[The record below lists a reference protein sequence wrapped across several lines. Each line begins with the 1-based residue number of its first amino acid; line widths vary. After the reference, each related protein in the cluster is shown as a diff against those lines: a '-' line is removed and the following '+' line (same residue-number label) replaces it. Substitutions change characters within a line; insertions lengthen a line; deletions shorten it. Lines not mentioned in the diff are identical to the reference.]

1 MIAPA
6 VDESNKLTDF
16 AWIRAL
22 YELGQAAAN
31 GAEPLRVQQAILEHI
46 VAGFGASSG
55 SIALCIEGSE
65 SQLEIVAGTDLP
77 PGVVGSRLPQGT
89 GVFGHIVATGEPILI
104 NGDVAETGLP
114 LRRHERSDRRTHSA
128 MCWPLRVQ
136 GRIIGAVSV
145 NRAPGS
151 PRYSVDDL
159 DRGQAL
165 TSLLALVIA
174 NHRMHVERDT
184 RILELS
190 TLNASMQRMNTLLAD
205 TQDQLIQ
212 SEKLASIGQLAAGVA
227 HEINNPI
234 GFVLSNLGTL
244 ESYLASV
251 FALLDIYVEGE
262 QEMPASVESARAM
275 RERIDFAFLHQDAI
289 ALLAESRDGLLR
301 VKHITQDVKGY
312 SRGGPEEV
320 WERVCL
326 REALESTLNIA
337 HNEIKYKASIET
349 HFGEV
354 PEIECMPSRLQ
365 QVFLNLIVNAG
376 QAIEGNGTI
385 RISTGATGDEAWV
398 SVEDT
403 GCGISKENLKHIF
416 EPFFTTKAVG
426 KGTGLGLSVSDSIVR
441 RHGGRIEID
450 TDVGRGSRF
459 TVHIPLQQ
467 PRRNSDIVQ
476 ADEAERD
483 SAAVPGG

>member
-1 MIAPA
+1 MIAPPA
-6 VDESNKLTDF
+6 CGIDKLTDF
-16 AWIRAL
+16 AWLRAL
-22 YELGQAAAN
+22 YELGQAAAS
-31 GAEPLRVQQAILEHI
+31 GAEPLRVQQSILEHI

-55 SIALCIEGSE
+55 SIALCVEGSE
-65 SQLEIVAGTDLP
+65 TQLEIVAGTDLP

-114 LRRHERSDRRTHSA
+114 LRRFERSDRRTHSA

-145 NRAPGS
+145 NRAPGN

-190 TLNASMQRMNTLLAD
+190 TLNASMRRMNTLLAE

-251 FALLDIYVEGE
+251 FALLDIYIEE
-262 QEMPASVESARAM
+262 ERALPAPIERARVM
-275 RERIDFAFLHQDAI
+275 RERFDFAFVHEDAK

-301 VKHITQDVKGY
+301 IKNITQDVKGY

-320 WERVCL
+320 WERVSL
-326 REALESTLNIA
+326 REAVESTLNIA
-337 HNEIKYKASIET
+337 HNEIKYKARIET
-349 HFGEV
+349 RYGEV
-354 PEIECMPSRLQ
+354 PDIECMPSRLQ

-376 QAIEGNGTI
+376 QAIEDNGTI
-385 RISTGATGDEAWV
+385 RISTGATGNEAWV

-403 GCGISKENLKHIF
+403 GCGMSEESLKHIF
-416 EPFFTTKAVG
+416 EPFFTTKPVG

-441 RHGGRIEID
+441 RHGGRIEVD
-450 TDVGRGSRF
+450 TEVGRGSRF
-459 TVHIPLQQ
+459 TVHIPIRQ
-467 PRRNSDIVQ
+467 PRMDSD
-476 ADEAERD
+476 ASEFDEAEPTP
-483 SAAVPGG
+483 AVVPVN